1 MQKTVWIDYDPKK
14 VDIAYLIGRLES
26 EGLRVIA
33 EVVDFT
39 DEDAIIRHALQADA
53 VVAQGERWNEH
64 TLDAVKGKV
73 QIIVRFGV
81 GMNGIDIGH
90 ATRLKIPVAN
100 IAGANAAAVA
110 EVAFLHILNCGR
122 RFAYCAENVRQG
134 NWPAT
139 EATLGHEL
147 DQKTVGLFGLGN
159 IARQLVRMLSGFH
172 VEIVAYDPYVAPE
185 NIPENVRMLDSMEEL
200 FSVGDIISLHVP
212 YTPETEK
219 IIDARLLKLMKPTA
233 YLVNTCRGGVINEE
247 DLVAALRNGELG
259 GAGLDV
265 LADEPA
271 GPGHPLLSMDNVTVT
286 SHIGANA
293 VESDLR
299 GEKRIAD
306 TILEFFHGEIPA
318 SVLNKEV
325 FAGRGN
331 IK

>member
-1 MQKTVWIDYDPKK
+1 MQKTVWIDYDPEK
-14 VDIAYLIGRLES
+14 VDIAYLIERLEN
-26 EGLRVIA
+26 EGYKVIA

-39 DEDAIIRHALQADA
+39 DEEAIILHALQADA
-53 VVAQGERWNEH
+53 VVAQGERWNER

-81 GMNGIDIGH
+81 GMNGIDIEH

-122 RFAYCAENVRQG
+122 RFTYCAESIKHG
-134 NWPAT
+134 IWPSTA
-139 EATLGHEL
+139 AALGHEL

-172 VEIVAYDPYVAPE
+172 VEIVAYDPYIDPGNVPA
-185 NIPENVRMLDSMEEL
+185 NVRLLSSMEEL
-200 FSVGDIISLHVP
+200 FSTSDIVSLHVP

-219 IIDARLLKLMKPTA
+219 IIDARLFKLMKPTA
-233 YLVNTCRGGVINEE
+233 YLVNTCRGGVINED
-247 DLVAALRNGELG
+247 DLIAALQNKELQ

-265 LADEPA
+265 LSDEPA
-271 GPGHPLLSMDNVTVT
+271 KPNHPLLQMDNVTVT

-299 GEKRIAD
+299 GEKLIAD
-306 TILEFFHGEIPA
+306 TIIGFFHGEIPA
-318 SVLNKEV
+318 NVLNKEV
-325 FAGRGN
+325 FMEGGS
-331 IK
+331 

>member
-1 MQKTVWIDYDPKK
+1 MQKTVWIDYDPEK
-14 VDIAYLIGRLES
+14 VDIAYLIERLEN
-26 EGLRVIA
+26 EGYNVMA

-39 DEDAIIRHALQADA
+39 DEEAIIRHALQADA
-53 VVAQGERWNEH
+53 VVAQGERWNER

-81 GMNGIDIGH
+81 GMNGIDVAH
-90 ATRLKIPVAN
+90 ATKLNIPVAN

-122 RFAYCAENVRQG
+122 RFAYCAENIKQG
-134 NWPAT
+134 TWPSTA
-139 EATLGHEL
+139 ATLGHEL

-172 VEIVAYDPYVAPE
+172 VEIVAYDPYIDPARVPA
-185 NIPENVRMLDSMEEL
+185 NVRLLNSMEEL
-200 FSVGDIISLHVP
+200 FSVSDIVSLHVP

-219 IIDARLLKLMKPTA
+219 IIDARLFKLMKPTA

-247 DLVAALRNGELG
+247 DLIAALKNKELQ

-271 GPGHPLLSMDNVTVT
+271 KPNHPLLQMDNVTVT

-299 GEKRIAD
+299 GEKLIAD
-306 TILEFFHGEIPA
+306 TIIGFFHGEIPA
-318 SVLNKEV
+318 NVLNKEV
-325 FAGRGN
+325 FD
-331 IK
+331 